1 MSSVKLASVM
11 VHCFRM
17 ALRSCHDGLSF
28 GFFAAQLMKAS
39 HRGCD
44 GESSGRPFTLS
55 VVSAFCGAAT
65 VSGFLL
71 SLAFAEGEAVVAVP
85 LSYLESFLPQ

>member
-17 ALRSCHDGLSF
+17 ALLSCHDGLSF

-39 HRGCD
+39 HRG
-44 GESSGRPFTLS
+44 
-55 VVSAFCGAAT
+55 
-65 VSGFLL
+65 
-71 SLAFAEGEAVVAVP
+71 
-85 LSYLESFLPQ
+85 

>member
-1 MSSVKLASVM
+1 M

-28 GFFAAQLMKAS
+28 GFFPAQLMKAS

-55 VVSAFCGAAT
+55 VVSVFCGAAA
-65 VSGFLL
+65 VYGLL

>member
-11 VHCFRM
+11 VHCLRM

-55 VVSAFCGAAT
+55 VVSVFCGAAA
-65 VSGFLL
+65 VSGLL

-85 LSYLESFLPQ
+85 LSYLESFRPQ

>member
-17 ALRSCHDGLSF
+17 ALLSCHDGLSF

-44 GESSGRPFTLS
+44 GESSGSPFTFSAVS
-55 VVSAFCGAAT
+55 VFCGAAA
-65 VSGFLL
+65 VSGLL